1 MNKQWIELTIKCD
14 RDLEDLVCNYIYT
27 LPVTALEIEDSKV
40 IDSNYENKPDWVIMD
55 NSMCYKSDNI
65 IIKTYLEKNENINRH
80 IKNLEGMLNKI
91 ADKHKLFLVFSYD
104 KLIED
109 EDWSKEWKKHYDT
122 IKVGDKIVINPI
134 WKEYC
139 ANNDEVVIDI
149 DPGMAFGTGTHET
162 TNLSLL
168 ALQEIELKNK
178 VVYDI
183 GTGSGILSIAA
194 AKLGAEKVLAVDIDE
209 LCIEATNKNIVFNK
223 VDNKVETVH
232 GNLDNKISKK
242 TKADIVIANILYH
255 IIVEL
260 VPNLNNLLRKDGIFI
275 ASGII
280 NNKKEDLIKILKA
293 NNLEIIEILEKN
305 DWVTFIVRNNNA

>member
-1 MNKQWIELTIKCD
+1 MNKQWIELIIKCD

-27 LPVTALEIEDSKV
+27 LPITALEIEDSKV
-40 IDSNYENKPDWVIMD
+40 IDNNYKNTPDWVIMD
-55 NSMCYKSDNI
+55 SSMCYKSDKI
-65 IIKTYLEKNENINRH
+65 IIKTYLENNENINEN
-80 IKNLEGMLNKI
+80 IKKLENTLKKI
-91 ADKHKLFLVFSYD
+91 ADKDKLFLDFSYD
-104 KLIED
+104 RLIED
-109 EDWSKEWKKHYDT
+109 EDWSKERKKHYDT
-122 IKVGDKIVINPI
+122 IKVGDKIVVNPL

-139 ANNDEVVIDI
+139 ANNNEVVIDI

-168 ALQEIELKNK
+168 ALQQIELKNK

-194 AKLGAEKVLAVDIDE
+194 AKLGAQKVLAVDIDE
-209 LCIEATNKNIVFNK
+209 LCIEATNKNIILNK
-223 VDNKVETVH
+223 VDNKIETIH
-232 GNLDNKISKK
+232 GDLADKISKE

-260 VPNLNNLLRKDGIFI
+260 IPNLNNLLKKDGIFI

-280 NNKKEDLIKILKA
+280 NNKKEDLIKNLKS
-293 NNLEIIEILEKN
+293 NNFEIIEILEKN